1 MSKIV
6 CMGEALVDMIPEDNT
21 NLKYLAK
28 AGGAPAN
35 VCAAVSKLGG
45 KGYYLGKLST
55 DGFSDMLYS
64 TMERGNVLLD
74 YVIRDD
80 RYKTALALV
89 TLSESGDRSFSFYR
103 NQTADLML
111 DESEIPT
118 SLFSKG
124 DILHF
129 CSVGLVESPSKYAHI
144 RAINLAK
151 KAGALVS
158 FDVNL
163 RLGLYPSH
171 EECRE
176 TVRDFLSFVDVV
188 KLTDD
193 ELVFLTDSIGE
204 DREVE
209 EIFSLAPE
217 ASVVFVTRGE
227 NGASVYLRNGG
238 AKHLP
243 VAEAKVVDTTGA
255 GDCFIGSML
264 YQIATRGNCR
274 SLEDWEK
281 YVRFSTVASAIVC
294 EKKGAIESM
303 PTLKEVEER
312 L

>member
-6 CMGEALVDMIPEDNT
+6 CMGEALVDMIPEDST
-21 NLKYLAK
+21 NSKYLAK

-35 VCAAVSKLGG
+35 VCAAVCKLGG

-55 DGFSDMLYS
+55 DGFGDMLHS
-64 TMERGNVLLD
+64 TMEKGGVLLD
-74 YVIRDD
+74 YAIRDE

-103 NQTADLML
+103 NETADLML
-111 DESEIPT
+111 DEVEIPVD
-118 SLFSKG
+118 LFERG
-124 DILHF
+124 DMLHF

-151 KAGALVS
+151 KAGAMVS

-163 RLGLYPSH
+163 RLGLYETP
-171 EECRE
+171 ELCRE
-176 TVRDFLSFVDVV
+176 TVRDFLVFADIV

-193 ELVFLTDSIGE
+193 ELVFLTDSIGD

-209 EIFSLAPE
+209 EIFALAPN
-217 ASVVFVTRGE
+217 ADAIFVTRGE
-227 NGASVYLRNGG
+227 NGASVYCRDGKEEHFP
-238 AKHLP
+238 A
-243 VAEAKVVDTTGA
+243 ARAKVVDTTGA

-264 YQIATRGNCR
+264 YQIATNGKP
-274 SLEDWEK
+274 SAIEK
-281 YVRFSTVASAIVC
+281 WVEYVRFSTVASAMVC

-303 PTLKEVEER
+303 PTYNEVKER